1 MFHALIRNGKLT
13 MGKVLAERFEKWK
26 RGNEGVEVVIQPWK
40 PTRSSS
46 QNAYYWVYLGIIA
59 KETGELE
66 NDLHQLF
73 KRKFLAPVFRTV
85 MGEEVSIPRS
95 TTKLSKMDFG
105 DYLDKI
111 CALTNVPLPDPEAAG
126 YISNSKPMKKTYQPS
141 REEMEIKGDGPTF

>member
-13 MGKVLAERFEKWK
+13 MGKVPAERFDKWK

-46 QNAYYWVYLGIIA
+46 QHRYYWVYLGVIA

-73 KRKFLAPVFRTV
+73 KRKFLPPVFRTV
-85 MGEEVSIPRS
+85 MGEEVSTPRS
-95 TTKLSKMDFG
+95 TTKLSKADFG

-111 CALTNVPLPDPEAAG
+111 CALTNVPMPDPEVAG
-126 YISNSKPMKKTYQPS
+126 YIPNSKPRRHYKMP
-141 REEMEIKGDGPTF
+141 EHDVDVGGGPTF